1 MRKPLAT
8 IFLMAGSLAFAYV
21 AAARQQTAMTATST
35 AAAPSSPTGNAHSAS
50 TAPKPNS
57 TSATKTSAIRVEPSV
72 RIEGEKRFHANCS
85 RCHMAPQKLP
95 PRAAATIIRHM
106 RVRATITDDD
116 MRYILAYLAQ

>member
-1 MRKPLAT
+1 MRTAFAIVFLLAASAA
-8 IFLMAGSLAFAYV
+8 LAYV
-21 AAARQQTAMTATST
+21 AAAQQQTAMTSTST
-35 AAAPSSPTGNAHSAS
+35 VATPSAATGNALSAS
-50 TAPKPNS
+50 TAPKSNS
-57 TSATKTSAIRVEPSV
+57 TSSTRTSAIRVEPSV
-72 RIEGEKRFHANCS
+72 RIEGEKRFRANCS